1 MKKLMKLGAISLT
14 FFFLQSCTKEDD
26 STPNTPDPN
35 ETKSYVAYVDGI
47 KFQPPIANVYIDTN
61 RDGNLLV
68 KQLIASVD
76 GKSIKIQFLGEMP
89 GVYPL
94 TGGTTGYENASYSVG
109 ADSNWVC
116 TASAGGGNLVITK
129 YDKPNNKISG
139 TFNFKGKIFGT
150 SNIKNITEGV
160 FFDVEIR

>member
-1 MKKLMKLGAISLT
+1 MKQLMKLAMICFTVSLM
-14 FFFLQSCTKEDD
+14 QSCSKEDD
-26 STPNTPDPN
+26 STPNTPSPN

-47 KFQPPIANVYIDTN
+47 KFQPAIANVYIDTN
-61 RDGNLLV
+61 RDGSLLV

-94 TGGTTGYENASYSVG
+94 TGGNTGYENASYTVG

-129 YDKPNNKISG
+129 YDKPNNKVSG
-139 TFNFKGKIFGT
+139 TFNFTGKFFGT
-150 SNIKNITEGV
+150 SNIKTITEWI